1 MTVEAATTVVETAG
15 KARLPSS
22 IAMLMVVLGLFF
34 FFIGSAATEKLRMQ
48 PSTGVAVGGAGG
60 SSGAR

>member
-22 IAMLMVVLGLFF
+22 IAMLMVVLGLFLTYVGF
-34 FFIGSAATEKLRMQ
+34 TGTEKLKMQ